1 MLATDTLPAPSA
13 PDRDWPAE
21 ADLAG
26 EARAFFF
33 GQTDLYLAGA
43 SPASNDKLGDVLRAM
58 GRDDLVDT
66 APGADPDNGCPQQ
79 WVAPIE
85 MIARAATVRQIVIV
99 ETDRHTASQ
108 MAFLTD
114 LVTRLA
120 ADGFTAYADD
130 GLTLGP
136 GGAAHPD
143 VLLVSEGRVTRDP
156 GHGRLI
162 REVKRG
168 RLQLVDAGV
177 WWTSSSELSS
187 LSPAE
192 QSLRRQ
198 AALATQVSRRI
209 FANDPRARAIIHV
222 ARSADPAAA
231 ISLKDNVAAQ
241 TGLSPLL
248 IALTACT
255 PADAD
260 PAYVPEL
267 GEGETQG
274 PAAGMVFAIPRA
286 AIREGRQ
293 TSGRSEG
300 ETAVTVPPALLSPDL
315 PVLIEARR
323 TGDPDLAVPEDRL
336 MLLAGDALPLI
347 LPPGEYRLEA
357 WTRIGP
363 VAGPV
368 MVQVD

>member
-1 MLATDTLPAPSA
+1 MLATDMLPAQSA
-13 PDRDWPAE
+13 PDRDWPVE

-43 SPASNDKLGDVLRAM
+43 SPASNGKLGDVLRAM
-58 GRDDLVDT
+58 GRDDLIDT
-66 APGADPDNGCPQQ
+66 APGADPVNGCPQQ
-79 WVAPIE
+79 WVAPID
-85 MIARAATVRQIVIV
+85 MIARATSGRQIVIV
-99 ETDRHTASQ
+99 ETDRYTASQ

-120 ADGFTAYADD
+120 ADGFSAYADE

-143 VLLVSEGRVTRDP
+143 VLLVSEGLVTRDP

-168 RLQLVDAGV
+168 GLKLVDAGV

-192 QSLRRQ
+192 QSARRQ
-198 AALATQVSRRI
+198 AALATQINRRI

-222 ARSADPAAA
+222 ERSADPAAT

-241 TGLSPLL
+241 TGHTPLV
-248 IALTACT
+248 IALTVCART
-255 PADAD
+255 DAD
-260 PAYVPEL
+260 PAFVPGL
-267 GEGETQG
+267 GEGATQG
-274 PAAGMVFAIPRA
+274 TSADMVFAIPRA
-286 AIREGRQ
+286 AITDGRQ
-293 TSGRSEG
+293 LSGRSEG
-300 ETAVTVPPALLSPDL
+300 ETSVTVPPALLSPDL

-336 MLLAGDALPLI
+336 MLLPGDALPLI

-363 VAGPV
+363 VAHPV